1 MPPSERTCVSCRKKG
16 IKGELI
22 KLANTPQG
30 VIIDYSERLPG
41 RGAYV
46 CPEMPCIEKGL
57 KEGSL
62 SRAFKESAKPPRLED
77 FVAELDQKIN
87 RKVASLLGM
96 ARKSGLVA
104 AGFDSAIEAAIRD
117 TGGLVIMAQ
126 DLSGNT
132 KKKAMEEGTG
142 FTGRLVEYST
152 KDMLGSMLGMDPVGI
167 VFIKNKE
174 LSDSLKKEIR
184 RLINIRS
191 GG

>member
-1 MPPSERTCVSCRKKG
+1 MPPSERTCVACRKKG

-30 VIIDYSERLPG
+30 VIIDYSEKLPG

-46 CPEMPCIEKGL
+46 CAEMPCIGKVL
-57 KEGSL
+57 KEGAL
-62 SRAFKESAKPPRLED
+62 SRAFKESVKSPKTED
-77 FVAELDQKIN
+77 FVAELDKKIN
-87 RKVASLLGM
+87 RKIASLLGM
-96 ARKSGLVA
+96 ARKSGVVA
-104 AGFDSAIEAAIRD
+104 AGFDSAIEAAMRD

-126 DLSGNT
+126 DLSDNT
-132 KKKAMEEGTG
+132 RKKAMEAGTG

-174 LSDSLKKEIR
+174 LSDSLNKEIR
-184 RLINIRS
+184 RLINIRR
-191 GG
+191 G

>member
-22 KLANTPQG
+22 KLANAPQG

-46 CPEMPCIEKGL
+46 CPDSLCIGKAL
-57 KEGSL
+57 KEGAL
-62 SRAFKESAKPPRLED
+62 SKAFKEGVTSPKLDD

-87 RKVASLLGM
+87 RKIASLLGM

-104 AGFDSAIEAAIRD
+104 AGFDSAIEAAKRD
-117 TGGLVIMAQ
+117 TGGLLILAL
-126 DLSGNT
+126 DLSENT
-132 KKKAMEEGTG
+132 KKKAMEEGAG
-142 FTGRLVEYST
+142 FAGRLVEYST

-167 VFIKNKE
+167 VFIKNRE

-184 RLINIRS
+184 RLINIRR
-191 GG
+191 G

>member
-1 MPPSERTCVSCRKKG
+1 MV
-16 IKGELI
+16 

-46 CPEMPCIEKGL
+46 CPEMPCIGKAL

-62 SRAFKESAKPPRLED
+62 SRAFKESIKPPRIED
-77 FVAELDQKIN
+77 FVAELDKKIN
-87 RKVASLLGM
+87 RKIASLLGM
-96 ARKSGLVA
+96 ARKSGMVA
-104 AGFDSAIEAAIRD
+104 AGFDSAIEAAMRD
-117 TGGLVIMAQ
+117 TVGLVIMAG
-126 DLSGNT
+126 DLSENT
-132 KKKAMEEGTG
+132 RKKAMEVGTG

-184 RLINIRS
+184 RLINIRR
-191 GG
+191 G

>member
-1 MPPSERTCVSCRKKG
+1 MPPAERTCVSCRKKG

-22 KLANTPQG
+22 KLTNTPQG

-46 CPEMPCIEKGL
+46 CPEKPCIGKVL
-57 KEGSL
+57 KEGVL
-62 SRAFKESAKPPRLED
+62 SRAFKESVKPPSIEGI
-77 FVAELDQKIN
+77 VAELDQKIN
-87 RKVASLLGM
+87 RKISSLLGM

-104 AGFDSAIEAAIRD
+104 AGFDSAIEAAMRD
-117 TGGLVIMAQ
+117 TAGLVIMAQ
-126 DLSGNT
+126 DLSENT
-132 KKKAMEEGTG
+132 KKKAMEEGAG

-184 RLINIRS
+184 RLINIRR
-191 GG
+191 G

>member
-1 MPPSERTCVSCRKKG
+1 MSPSERTCVSCRKKG

-30 VIIDYSERLPG
+30 VIIDYSERLPAAG
-41 RGAYV
+41 YV
-46 CPEMPCIEKGL
+46 AGMPCIEVEGSPLKGL
-57 KEGSL
+57 QST
-62 SRAFKESAKPPRLED
+62 KPPRLED
-77 FVAELDQKIN
+77 FVAESIKDKP
-87 RKVASLLGM
+87 RVASLLGM

-174 LSDSLKKEIR
+174 LDSLKKEIVV
-184 RLINIRS
+184 S
-191 GG
+191 

>member
-22 KLANTPQG
+22 KLTNSPQG
-30 VIIDYSERLPG
+30 IIIDYSERLPG

-46 CPEMPCIEKGL
+46 CPEMPCIGKVL
-57 KEGSL
+57 KDGVL
-62 SRAFKESAKPPRLED
+62 SKVFKESIKPPKLED
-77 FVAELDQKIN
+77 FVAELEQKIN
-87 RKVASLLGM
+87 RKIASLLGM

-104 AGFDSAIEAAIRD
+104 AGFDSAIEAAVKD
-117 TGGLVIMAQ
+117 AGGLVIMAQ
-126 DLSGNT
+126 DLSENT
-132 KKKAMEEGTG
+132 KRKAMEEGTG

-174 LSDSLKKEIR
+174 LSDSLRKEIR
-184 RLINIRS
+184 RLINVRR
-191 GG
+191 G